1 MEAYCYRICTED
13 VNRHRIETVVRS
25 RVACFATYLSWGNW
39 HGEKEDGLT
48 IEYVKTGNKF
58 DLDAEAMFLAET
70 IRGMGSQDAVLV
82 YSFPVDMTLV
92 ESPVS
97 K

>member
-13 VNRHRIETVVRS
+13 VNRARIEMLVRT
-25 RVACFATYLSWGNW
+25 RVDCFATYLSWGHW
-39 HGEKEDGLT
+39 KGWKEDGLT
-48 IEYVKTGNKF
+48 IEYVKAGNKF
-58 DLDAEAMFLAET
+58 DLDAEATFLAES
-70 IRGMGSQDAVLV
+70 IRAMGSQDAVLV
-82 YSFPVDMTLV
+82 YSFPVDMALI

>member
-13 VNRHRIETVVRS
+13 VNRERIEALVRA
-25 RVACFATYLSWGNW
+25 RVDCFATYLSWGHW
-39 HGEKEDGLT
+39 HGVKEDGLT
-48 IEYVKTGNKF
+48 IEYVKAGNKF
-58 DLDAEAMFLAET
+58 DLDAEATFLAES

-82 YSFPVDMTLV
+82 YSFPVDMALIK
-92 ESPVS
+92 SPVS